1 MMPIT
6 RTRNLAITI
15 LLLIAGCVHQQGGV
29 SGELKSVGTITF
41 RNQSRDRIQV
51 YLIGEREDWLL
62 GRLESLESAEF
73 RLPESAFRSTAQS
86 IVLAVIPDWSRNL
99 QPRRDPRATLSLKE
113 PLMVLAGEEW
123 IFVSGQFQGPFRG
136 QARGHL

>member
-1 MMPIT
+1 MPIT

-15 LLLIAGCVHQQGGV
+15 LLLVAACVHQQGGV
-29 SGELKSVGTITF
+29 SGQLKSVGSITF

-51 YLIGEREDWLL
+51 YLIGEKEDWLL

-113 PLMVLAGEEW
+113 PLVALAGEEW
-123 IFVSGQFQGPFRG
+123 IFVNGRFQGPFRG
-136 QARGHL
+136 QARGHF